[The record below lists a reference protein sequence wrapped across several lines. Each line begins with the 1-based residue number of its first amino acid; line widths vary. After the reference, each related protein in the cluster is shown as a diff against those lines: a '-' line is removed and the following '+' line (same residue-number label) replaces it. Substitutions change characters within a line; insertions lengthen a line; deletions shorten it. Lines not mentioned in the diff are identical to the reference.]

1 MSCSGAWRCVLITL
15 GIGLGVLAVETFFSL
30 FFFLTSKEEIL
41 LTQTQTFFFFI
52 GKSFDKIRHSGLSQL
67 ELLYQQLSVS
77 VCSHFY
83 NTVFLCVNV

>member
-1 MSCSGAWRCVLITL
+1 MCADYLRDRFGSFAGKT
-15 GIGLGVLAVETFFSL
+15 FSL
-30 FFFLTSKEEIL
+30 FFFNFKGRNSVDSNTD
-41 LTQTQTFFFFI
+41 FFFFI
-52 GKSFDKIRHSGLSQL
+52 GKSFLDKIRHSVLSQL

>member
-15 GIGLGVLAVETFFSL
+15 GIGLGVLQGRHSSL
-30 FFFLTSKEEIL
+30 SFFFNFKGRNSVDSNTD
-41 LTQTQTFFFFI
+41 FFFFI
-52 GKSFDKIRHSGLSQL
+52 GKSFLDKIRHSVLSQL

>member
-1 MSCSGAWRCVLITL
+1 MCADYLRDRFGSFSSGDIL
-15 GIGLGVLAVETFFSL
+15 FSL
-30 FFFLTSKEEIL
+30 FFLTSKEEIL

>member
-1 MSCSGAWRCVLITL
+1 MCADYLRDRFGSFAG
-15 GIGLGVLAVETFFSL
+15 ETFFSL
-30 FFFLTSKEEIL
+30 FFFNFKGRNSVDSNTD
-41 LTQTQTFFFFI
+41 FFFFI
-52 GKSFDKIRHSGLSQL
+52 GKSFLDKIRHSVLSQL